1 MDANLNLH
9 TKLLAFSDR
18 NINSNPR
25 LRVVDWEREVSGIA
39 VKDPDSRGHEIPVGS
54 SKLIFDGVRSTAID
68 GTTTFS
74 IDLLANDSSKYRITH
89 TGGTNPA
96 FKTGRGLTLNS
107 CVLTFSVNA
116 NQTVNLSVPLLSPS
130 DFTNVLANDVIFI
143 PHTTTGDAANVIS
156 IMNSGYW
163 QVLAKTN
170 AQNIIIARLYGA
182 TFEGTSETVVLT
194 SNSQI
199 RAFSA
204 SGVQIGDTVVISAG
218 FSTAAQKSYLVTA
231 VTDLFVEF
239 VSTLPIPDESNIIP
253 TAAGMSFYTE
263 AKNVLYIEADQE
275 CVIGINGDTGDY
287 QKVSPIE
294 PGNSEA
300 PGIYLKWG
308 PVYSLTVVN
317 KSTSTLNILVVT
329 AA

>member
-1 MDANLNLH
+1 M
-9 TKLLAFSDR
+9 
-18 NINSNPR
+18 
-25 LRVVDWEREVSGIA
+25 
-39 VKDPDSRGHEIPVGS
+39 
-54 SKLIFDGVRSTAID
+54 
-68 GTTTFS
+68 
-74 IDLLANDSSKYRITH
+74 
-89 TGGTNPA
+89 
-96 FKTGRGLTLNS
+96 
-107 CVLTFSVNA
+107 
-116 NQTVNLSVPLLSPS
+116 
-130 DFTNVLANDVIFI
+130 
-143 PHTTTGDAANVIS
+143 
-156 IMNSGYW
+156 
-163 QVLAKTN
+163 
-170 AQNIIIARLYGA
+170 
-182 TFEGTSETVVLT
+182 
-194 SNSQI
+194 
-199 RAFSA
+199 
-204 SGVQIGDTVVISAG
+204 QIGDTVVISAG